1 MQEAG
6 TRPPRGSTE
15 APHPQ
20 HTPVAV
26 AEAGGSLQLSLV
38 TFADFPFEVVLHVTA
53 ERFK

>member
-15 APHPQ
+15 GPPQ

-26 AEAGGSLQLSLV
+26 AEAGSSLQLTLL
-38 TFADFPFEVVLHVTA
+38 TFADFPFKVVLHVTA

>member
-15 APHPQ
+15 RPPQ

-26 AEAGGSLQLSLV
+26 AEAGSSLHLSLV
-38 TFADFPFEVVLHVTA
+38 TFADFPFKVVLHVKA